1 MSGKNHRV
9 VAVCGALMM
18 LLTVA
23 MAMKSSVASTEPA
36 PVKAQPAKA
45 IPAKTAAPLVVVN
58 EDSDPGCTGK

>member
-1 MSGKNHRV
+1 
-9 VAVCGALMM
+9 MM

-23 MAMKSSVASTEPA
+23 MAMKSSVASTESA